1 MKIYSSFR
9 IERTILVGFLA
20 VILAG
25 AAALWLGNAPRG
37 RVSFLDCLFTATSAV
52 CVTGLTTVDTGA
64 DFSRA
69 SQVVILVLIQLGGL
83 GVMTATTALLYAFRR
98 RIGIRQRMLFSG
110 GLGLDSP
117 SGAVRLAKKVVRITA
132 LIEALGAVPL
142 FLAFRGSSPDPEAL
156 FLAVFHSVSAFCN
169 AGFSPFSDSLQRFS
183 GTVTIPLTVMT
194 LILLGGAGFL
204 VLDDMWNSV
213 FRRKGRLSAHSRLVV
228 VVSAVL
234 VAAGALALCVSDWN
248 GALAGHSWGW
258 KLWNALFHSVSPRT
272 AGFNTIPMD
281 RLTSLGVFFTILLMI
296 VGASPGSTG
305 GGIKTTSFA
314 LLLLSTV
321 REIRGRDELV
331 VGNRSIAR
339 ENVSLAFTLAV
350 LYTLTLLAGITVL
363 AVLETLPFRALAFEV
378 ASALGTVGLS
388 LGITASLSPAGKV
401 MVILLMFWGRVGIL
415 TFMYGV
421 AARETPS
428 RVSYAETHIPVG

>member
-9 IERTILVGFLA
+9 IERMIVFGFLA

-25 AAALWLGNAPRG
+25 TFALWFGNMPYR
-37 RVSFLDCLFTATSAV
+37 RVPLLDCLFTATSAV
-52 CVTGLTTVDTGA
+52 CVTGLSTLDTGT
-64 DFSRA
+64 DFSQA
-69 SQVVILVLIQLGGL
+69 SQIVILVLIQLGGL

-117 SGAVRLAKKVVRITA
+117 SGAVRLAKKVVLITVF
-132 LIEALGAVPL
+132 IEAMGAIPM
-142 FLAFRGSSPDPEAL
+142 FFAFRSSFPGPRSL
-156 FLAVFHSVSAFCN
+156 YLAVFHSVSAFCN

-204 VLDDMWNSV
+204 VIDDIRNSLLH
-213 FRRKGRLSAHSRLVV
+213 RGGRLSAHSRLVV
-228 VVSAVL
+228 AVSALL
-234 VAAGALALCVSDWN
+234 VVGGALAVCVSDWN
-248 GALAGHSWGW
+248 GALAGHSWRW

-281 RLTSLGVFFTILLMI
+281 RLTSLGAFFTILLMI
-296 VGASPGSTG
+296 IGASPGSTG

-314 LLLLSTV
+314 LLMLSTA

-331 VGNRSIAR
+331 VGNRSVGR

-350 LYTLTLLAGITVL
+350 LYTLTILIGITVL
-363 AVLETLPFRALAFEV
+363 AVLETHPFRALAFEV

-388 LGITASLSPAGKV
+388 LGITSSLSPAGKV
-401 MVILLMFWGRVGIL
+401 MIVLLMFWGRVGIL
-415 TFMYGV
+415 TFMYGI
-421 AARETPS
+421 AAREAPS

>member
-1 MKIYSSFR
+1 VKIYSSFR

-52 CVTGLTTVDTGA
+52 CVTGLATVDTGA

-339 ENVSLAFTLAV
+339 
-350 LYTLTLLAGITVL
+350 LLAGITVL

-388 LGITASLSPAGKV
+388 LGITASLSSAGKI